1 MKKYIVAFFALI
13 SFWASLYLFFGK
25 AKVCAA
31 IVYFLIFIVLF
42 TLFEKLRK
50 KDEQKR
56 IEEDSE

>member
-25 AKVCAA
+25 EKIWAA
-31 IVYFLIFIVLF
+31 ITCFFIFIVLF